1 MHIRHDGRVALVTGA
16 AQGIGQAIAKGLSD
30 GGARVHVADLD
41 AAGVGGFAQAQHADD
56 ELAGRLGAITW
67 HLNCSISRP

>member
-1 MHIRHDGRVALVTGA
+1 MHIRHDGRIALVTGA

-41 AAGVGGFAQAQHADD
+41 AAGMHAFAQAQGIDRAR
-56 ELAGRLGAITW
+56 A
-67 HLNCSISRP
+67 